1 MATVNGDVPASNGT
15 QNEVNGPRK
24 FKASELPLPSATRN
38 AIDVLAHTFKRE
50 GDYDT
55 IRRQA
60 WEAFQASD
68 YEKQITKSILEVAE
82 QEVERNPQ
90 QLLTLD
96 RRKGAALIDGALE
109 RKGIY
114 NTAEGVLGQLI
125 DVGKIEESI
134 RGSRR
139 AQIGDEAAE
148 DERVRG
154 AKTDDEYLADTNA
167 RKEGRQ
173 KIRDELRRKELEIEE
188 EKRRIAAEERKKIEK
203 EREEAEVQRQKER
216 DERRRKREMEREQ
229 REKERDIERETRQR
243 DRDRDRD
250 RDRRDDRTRG
260 RDRQS
265 DGDRDRERSS
275 RLKEKEE
282 VSKEFK
288 EKLSKEEN
296 ERLEEEALADLLRE
310 SSRAARKQ
318 HELEV
323 DAALAPPP
331 RRTGPASAINP
342 IRRDSPMHSSSR
354 KASDSGLKVEGK
366 DQKPSGEARTAES
379 RTRRS
384 GRNGSEAVLES
395 ETGVNG
401 AVHWLDDIGLD
412 PGQEETRGLMIEQS
426 ELHPEA
432 RLNDQVPVLLI
443 HDLIGARS
451 PTRELEML
459 GKPIVTA
466 VEDETVNNPDV
477 FALVRDPEEREH
489 DQERDA
495 SQVSLELRPTIMIR
509 ATVSVTATETVQL
522 IRIGQGKEA
531 VVETET
537 RPENEIANRTAI
549 VKEIVTM
556 TETGTASEI
565 VIVTAI
571 GTETGT
577 DTEIGIVNET
587 EIRER
592 SSSRPTSAVP
602 RLRIARDN
610 QDLEEWKLEEV
621 KKREKEAKAYL
632 AAQKDAREKGIPFPG
647 IMGDKAGRDD
657 PSAGDR
663 PRVDPDRYVPGGRS
677 DRERRRSRTRS
688 RSRNR
693 DRDHPRDRDRE
704 RDRDRDRDRERDRD
718 RDRERERDQRARER
732 DRDRDRE
739 RERDR
744 DRDRDRDRERDRDRD
759 KERDRRARRERS
771 LSPRPER
778 RQRSR
783 SRRRTPS
790 RRRSRSR
797 R

>member
-1 MATVNGDVPASNGT
+1 MATVNGGVPASNGT
-15 QNEVNGPRK
+15 QNEVNGSRK

-38 AIDVLAHTFKRE
+38 AIDDLAHTFKRE

-114 NTAEGVLGQLI
+114 HTAEGVLGQLI

-167 RKEGRQ
+167 RKEERQ

-260 RDRQS
+260 RDRQG

-296 ERLEEEALADLLRE
+296 ERLEKEALADLLRE

-366 DQKPSGEARTAES
+366 DQKSSGEARTAES

-384 GRNGSEAVLES
+384 GRSASRTRDRDGAHGSEAVLES

-401 AVHWLDDIGLD
+401 AVHWLDDTGLD
-412 PGQEETRGLMIEQS
+412 PGQEETRGPMIEQS
-426 ELHPEA
+426 ELHPGA

-443 HDLIGARS
+443 HDLTGARS

-495 SQVSLELRPTIMIR
+495 SQVSLELRLIIMIR
-509 ATVSVTATETVQL
+509 ETVSVTGTETVPL

-537 RPENEIANRTAI
+537 RPENEIVNRTEAGIAI
-549 VKEIVTM
+549 E
-556 TETGTASEI
+556 TASET
-565 VIVTAI
+565 VTAT

-577 DTEIGIVNET
+577 ETEIGIER
-587 EIRER
+587 ERDKRER
-592 SSSRPTSAVP
+592 SSSRPASAAP
-602 RLRIARDN
+602 RLRTARDN

-677 DRERRRSRTRS
+677 DRERPGGEHQAVAEAGAGANWIVWNTMNIMSGIRSFGCLVLKS
-688 RSRNR
+688 GSSI
-693 DRDHPRDRDRE
+693 
-704 RDRDRDRDRERDRD
+704 
-718 RDRERERDQRARER
+718 
-732 DRDRDRE
+732 
-739 RERDR
+739 
-744 DRDRDRDRERDRDRD
+744 
-759 KERDRRARRERS
+759 K
-771 LSPRPER
+771 L
-778 RQRSR
+778 
-783 SRRRTPS
+783 
-790 RRRSRSR
+790 
-797 R
+797 

>member
-15 QNEVNGPRK
+15 QNEVNGSRK
-24 FKASELPLPSATRN
+24 FKASELPLPSATRS
-38 AIDVLAHTFKRE
+38 AIGVLSHTFKRE

-114 NTAEGVLGQLI
+114 NTAEGILGQLI

-167 RKEGRQ
+167 RKEERQ
-173 KIRDELRRKELEIEE
+173 KIRDELRRKEQEIEE

-229 REKERDIERETRQR
+229 REKEREIERQR

-250 RDRRDDRTRG
+250 RDRRDDRTRD
-260 RDRQS
+260 RDRQG

-275 RLKEKEE
+275 RFKEKEE

-354 KASDSGLKVEGK
+354 KASDSGLKAEGK
-366 DQKPSGEARTAES
+366 DQKPSGEAH
-379 RTRRS
+379 
-384 GRNGSEAVLES
+384 GSEAVPES

-401 AVHWLDDIGLD
+401 AVHWLDDTGLD
-412 PGQEETRGLMIEQS
+412 PGQEETRGLMIESS
-426 ELHPEA
+426 ELHPGV

-443 HDLIGARS
+443 HDLTGVRS

-459 GKPIVTA
+459 GRPIVTA
-466 VEDETVNNPDV
+466 VEDETGNNPDV

-495 SQVSLELRPTIMIR
+495 SQVSLEPRPTIMIR
-509 ATVSVTATETVQL
+509 GTVSVSDTETVQL
-522 IRIGQGKEA
+522 MRIGHGKA
-531 VVETET
+531 VAETET
-537 RPENEIANRTAI
+537 RPENEIANRTAL

-556 TETGTASEI
+556 TETVTASEI
-565 VIVTAI
+565 VIVSETVTVTAV
-571 GTETGT
+571 GTETGIET
-577 DTEIGIVNET
+577 ETEIGIEH
-587 EIRER
+587 ERERDKRER

-602 RLRIARDN
+602 RLRTARDN

-647 IMGDKAGRDD
+647 IMGDKLGRDD

-663 PRVDPDRYVPGGRS
+663 LRVDPDRYVPGGRS

-693 DRDHPRDRDRE
+693 DRDPRDRDRE
-704 RDRDRDRDRERDRD
+704 RDRDRDQRDRD
-718 RDRERERDQRARER
+718 RDRE
-732 DRDRDRE
+732 
-739 RERDR
+739 
-744 DRDRDRDRERDRDRD
+744 
-759 KERDRRARRERS
+759 
-771 LSPRPER
+771 
-778 RQRSR
+778 
-783 SRRRTPS
+783 
-790 RRRSRSR
+790 
-797 R
+797 